1 MLKLNNLQY
10 NNCIFACK
18 IKAMRFKVHFF
29 FFLFLVLFF
38 SCPED
43 DGDGLVEIPENDRT
57 EQQIIDND
65 SLLGYFETHYYNSAY
80 LQNNPGFT
88 LDEIIISELPEDGN
102 LPDPNQ
108 NTMLSDD
115 IITLTTT
122 YFDVEYE
129 YYILKINQGES
140 ETSPNFSDRVR
151 VNYEGSLMDGV
162 IFDSSSTP
170 VDFDLTNTIAGW
182 GRVLPEFNNATD
194 FVINN
199 DGTVDYTNPGIG
211 VMFLPSGM
219 GYYSAAAG
227 DVPVYSN
234 LIFKFKLFESEENDH
249 DFDNVPSHLEDL
261 NGNLDL
267 TDDNTDD
274 DPYADFVDSDDDNDG
289 TLTIDE
295 DLEPDSDLTED
306 RDGDGDPENDIGD
319 GDPTNDDT
327 DGDGI
332 PNYLDTDN
340 SESRDD

>member
-1 MLKLNNLQY
+1 
-10 NNCIFACK
+10 
-18 IKAMRFKVHFF
+18 MRYKVHFF
-29 FFLFLVLFF
+29 FFLFLVLFY

-43 DGDGLVEIPENDRT
+43 PDSGLVDIPENDRT
-57 EQQIIDND
+57 EQQLIDRD
-65 SLLGYFETHYYNSAY
+65 SLLGYFDTHYYNSAY
-80 LQNNPGFT
+80 LQNNPNFT

-102 LPDPNQ
+102 LPDPDQ

-122 YFDVEYE
+122 YFDIEYE
-129 YYILKINQGES
+129 YYILKISQGAS

-151 VNYEGSLMDGV
+151 VNYEGSLMDGI

-182 GRVLPEFNNATD
+182 SRVLPEFNNATD
-194 FVINN
+194 FIVND
-199 DGTVDYTNPGIG
+199 DGTVDYNNPGIG
-211 VMFLPSGM
+211 LMFLPSGM
-219 GYYSAAAG
+219 GYYSSAAG
-227 DVPVYSN
+227 SVPVYSN
-234 LIFKFKLFESEENDH
+234 LIFKFKLLESEENDH
-249 DFDNVPSHLEDL
+249 DYDNVPSHLEDL

-295 DLEPDSDLTED
+295 DLEPDTDLTVD

-340 SESRDD
+340 TESRDD